1 MDGQV
6 KIRGQRIELGEI
18 EHVLRSHK
26 RVSDAVAVLQQ
37 SDGDGVRLAGFVI
50 VDEGAAMVN
59 EQVDDGDS
67 NGGDEDESQ
76 HVGAWE
82 QQFDDDIY
90 SPINNIQSERI
101 GRDFAGW
108 TSMYDGSE
116 IDEMEMN
123 EWLDDTIYTMLNGSK
138 PGSVLEIG
146 SGTGMVLFN
155 LGDGLQGYVGVDPS
169 RKAIEFVAKTA
180 KSIPALASK
189 VRLHKA
195 TAMDI
200 GRLEP
205 SVTANLASL
214 NSVVQYFPS
223 QEYLFKVVQELLQI
237 TGIQTIFFG
246 DVRSYALHREFLA
259 ARALRMAGDK
269 ATMADIRRIMTD
281 MERVEAELLVDPAFF
296 TALPGRLPELVEH
309 VEILPKRMKATNEL
323 SCYRYAAVVHVR
335 SRSGPKREIQ
345 IVKEDEWINFSERK
359 LDRQSLQQQLRSL
372 SGLSTAAISNIP
384 YSKTIVSRCLVEAL
398 DDMGADTRDAP
409 GWLSSVY
416 QQAQHRPSLSATDL
430 VELAQESGCL
440 VEISWNRQHSQ
451 RGGLDAI
458 FHRSPPRNGENRRL
472 FRFPTEH
479 TDRPPHTLSSKP
491 LRQRMLKK
499 TQQQLLAMLQA
510 QLPAYMVPQAITVLD
525 AMPVTQNG
533 KVDRKALEQRVQ
545 TERSSKAPVQQSLSD
560 GELRMQKLWAGVL
573 GVAAN
578 SIGLDDSFFRLGG
591 DSIAAMK
598 LVGKARKAGM
608 QLSVADI
615 FRNPKLVA
623 LANLDTGKS
632 NSMAE
637 DILAFSLLGEDVDV
651 AHVREEAAAS
661 CGVDVSLVED
671 MYPCSPLQEGLMS
684 LTSKRA
690 GDYIMQSVLELRVDV
705 DEGAFR
711 VAWERVVRS
720 TAALCTR
727 IVQNN
732 KLGLLQAVIA
742 EDIRWVEAEGLKE
755 YLQTDK
761 SVSMGLGD
769 RLTRYAL
776 VKEPQEGKRWF
787 VWTIHHALYDGWSLP
802 RMVDAVTKTYNG
814 GVIEKQPGFH
824 AFIKYLGQQ
833 DQEAT
838 AKYWLTMLADCE
850 ATSFPPLPPA
860 VQQPVADA
868 IVDYQCPPLPRAPS
882 NTTLSTLIRAA
893 WAIVASHHTNSD
905 DVVFGATVTGRNA
918 PVAGIEAMIGSTVAT
933 VPVRVRVRGDQ
944 AVAAFLQGLQ
954 QQSTE
959 MITYEQTGLQRI
971 AKMAAGARHACGFQT
986 LLVVQSAGD
995 APESNKALGE
1005 WRGRSE
1011 LQDFTTYALML
1022 QCTLAAEG
1030 VNITAS
1036 FDPRA
1041 VERWQME
1048 KILGQFSFVMQQ
1060 LARASREDK
1069 LADIDT
1075 LTPDDRQELMAWSS
1089 AVPPAVEQCVHDLFS
1104 DHVKARP
1111 EAPAICA
1118 WDGEMTYG
1126 ELDESSTRLA
1136 GRLVE
1141 LGVKPEDI
1149 VPLCFEKSMWTIVA
1163 MLAVLKA
1170 GGAFVP
1176 LDPEHPQSRHE
1187 EIFKQ
1192 TGTEVVLTSAQ
1203 YSTLWAGSARTV
1215 VAVGR
1220 SSIQHLSNT
1229 TNSTYSAVQPSNAA
1243 YVIFT
1248 SGSTGVAKGVVM
1260 EHRAVSAGC
1269 LGHGRAL
1276 GFTLSTRALQFA
1288 SYTFDVCI
1296 AEIVTTLIHGGC
1308 VCVPSDSD
1316 RRDNLAQ
1323 AINNLRANWAF
1334 LTPSVA
1340 QLLHPG
1346 KASSLKTL
1354 VLGGEQVSFADW
1366 KRWDGLVQTMN
1377 GYGPAECCVICST
1390 FSDLQGFE
1398 SGKIGKAVASV
1409 AWVVD
1414 PNNHDKLAPLGSIG
1428 ELLVEGPILARGY
1441 LNDPEKTAAT
1451 FINDPV
1457 WLLEG
1462 GGGHPG
1468 RHGRLYKTGDLVR
1481 YDADGNLVYIGR
1493 KDNQVKVRGQRV
1505 ELGEVEHHVREC
1517 MPAAERVAVEVV
1529 LPTGEGASAMLAAF
1543 LQLDHLPQLD
1553 NEESEAVQTDEAA
1566 KAGSIARVIF
1576 PASADA
1582 KLAEQLPSYMVPQ
1595 VYFAIDELPTT
1606 TSGKMD
1612 RRRLREIGA
1621 LFSAQQLAEL
1631 RTASEGG
1638 GAKQAPSTEAER
1650 TIQQL
1655 WARVLN
1661 IKPGRIGL
1669 DDSFFRL
1676 GGDSITAMQLSVSAR
1691 RLHIR
1696 LSTRDVFLKKT
1707 IRQLARNVDAE
1718 EPLTLPTATRDV
1730 TDTPFNLSPIQEL
1743 YLSLES
1749 TGKACFDQYFFL
1761 RLSDPTQKELLHSAF
1776 CTLVDRH
1783 SMLRARF
1790 CRPNGG
1796 AWQQYISDCVDASFA
1811 VQYVQSSDPE
1821 VITQAIADCRSS
1833 LDIENGPVLAAVL
1846 CDEGGQQSLFTVA
1859 HHLVIDLVSWRVLLE
1874 ELEELLLNRALPP
1887 VSSLSFPT
1895 WVMAQTEYI
1904 TKHVDPDSASHAEE
1918 HKNQLSYWDAHPDTV
1933 IYGNTVTQQF
1943 TLDSWTTSALL
1954 GDCNE
1959 AYETRP
1965 FELMIA
1971 ALAHSF
1977 ALAFPDRSPPTI
1989 FTETH
1994 GREVWD
2000 DSIDLMRT
2008 VGWFTSM
2015 YPVQASRSREDS
2027 LLHTICQTKDCARA
2041 FKHSGWLYFASQ
2053 FADQR
2058 CADAFK
2064 SIFPVEVMFNY
2075 SGVYQQLERNESL
2088 LKQGAVPGA
2097 CDPTSMAATPRF
2109 SLFEVSCHIENG
2121 CAHVTVVSDSTVR
2134 YQDRIGDW
2142 VRQYKTTL
2150 LGMPSLLQGRSPEWT
2165 LSDLPLAFTSYQ
2177 DLDYFCNHTLPGLHI
2192 QPEDVEDVYPCSPM
2206 QQGILISQSKDA
2218 NAYRTCLMFEA
2229 VSLQDTDVDCSRLQQ
2244 AWRAVVKRHSLL
2256 RTLLVDNVPGSSGT
2270 TNIVLR
2276 NPEPAISFYRAA
2288 ESTAT
2293 IELFRARH
2301 IPGPQQASELQHHLS
2316 ICQLENGR
2324 VYLCLDINHAI
2335 FDGHAKGVLLR
2346 DLQSAYS
2353 ANLGPHGASFRDV
2366 VSYLVQQPQE
2376 SAFQYWVGYLRGI
2389 EPCYFPSMADG
2400 EGGTC
2405 RDGHVQVQGLDM
2417 NDIHAFCQQWELTP
2431 ATIIQTAWA
2440 LVLAAY
2446 TGSKAP
2452 CFGTLS
2458 SGRDL
2463 PIEKVQEIV
2472 CPMINMLVCRLAINE
2487 QQTVLSALRSVQED
2501 YSNSLPHQTF
2511 PLANVHSALQLGT
2524 SPLFN
2529 TALSL
2534 QRTVA
2539 VQEDGAGSIIFR
2551 EREGLD
2557 PTEVSCRALW
2567 LLCVSTKTF
2576 FSSTISLSALPMIVC
2591 RWLSGCNFGLAV

>member
-1 MDGQV
+1 MIPQTHPL
-6 KIRGQRIELGEI
+6 E
-18 EHVLRSHK
+18 
-26 RVSDAVAVLQQ
+26 
-37 SDGDGVRLAGFVI
+37 
-50 VDEGAAMVN
+50 
-59 EQVDDGDS
+59 
-67 NGGDEDESQ
+67 GDE
-76 HVGAWE
+76 
-82 QQFDDDIY
+82 
-90 SPINNIQSERI
+90 
-101 GRDFAGW
+101 
-108 TSMYDGSE
+108 T
-116 IDEMEMN
+116 
-123 EWLDDTIYTMLNGSK
+123 
-138 PGSVLEIG
+138 
-146 SGTGMVLFN
+146 
-155 LGDGLQGYVGVDPS
+155 
-169 RKAIEFVAKTA
+169 
-180 KSIPALASK
+180 
-189 VRLHKA
+189 
-195 TAMDI
+195 
-200 GRLEP
+200 
-205 SVTANLASL
+205 
-214 NSVVQYFPS
+214 
-223 QEYLFKVVQELLQI
+223 
-237 TGIQTIFFG
+237 
-246 DVRSYALHREFLA
+246 
-259 ARALRMAGDK
+259 
-269 ATMADIRRIMTD
+269 
-281 MERVEAELLVDPAFF
+281 
-296 TALPGRLPELVEH
+296 
-309 VEILPKRMKATNEL
+309 
-323 SCYRYAAVVHVR
+323 
-335 SRSGPKREIQ
+335 
-345 IVKEDEWINFSERK
+345 
-359 LDRQSLQQQLRSL
+359 
-372 SGLSTAAISNIP
+372 
-384 YSKTIVSRCLVEAL
+384 
-398 DDMGADTRDAP
+398 
-409 GWLSSVY
+409 
-416 QQAQHRPSLSATDL
+416 
-430 VELAQESGCL
+430 
-440 VEISWNRQHSQ
+440 
-451 RGGLDAI
+451 
-458 FHRSPPRNGENRRL
+458 
-472 FRFPTEH
+472 
-479 TDRPPHTLSSKP
+479 
-491 LRQRMLKK
+491 
-499 TQQQLLAMLQA
+499 
-510 QLPAYMVPQAITVLD
+510 
-525 AMPVTQNG
+525 
-533 KVDRKALEQRVQ
+533 
-545 TERSSKAPVQQSLSD
+545 
-560 GELRMQKLWAGVL
+560 QKLWHRNGDVPQ
-573 GVAAN
+573 
-578 SIGLDDSFFRLGG
+578 SIECG
-591 DSIAAMK
+591 IHE
-598 LVGKARKAGM
+598 
-608 QLSVADI
+608 LS
-615 FRNPKLVA
+615 
-623 LANLDTGKS
+623 T
-632 NSMAE
+632 E
-637 DILAFSLLGEDVDV
+637 Q
-651 AHVREEAAAS
+651 AAAQ
-661 CGVDVSLVED
+661 L
-671 MYPCSPLQEGLMS
+671 
-684 LTSKRA
+684 
-690 GDYIMQSVLELRVDV
+690 
-705 DEGAFR
+705 GA
-711 VAWERVVRS
+711 
-720 TAALCTR
+720 
-727 IVQNN
+727 
-732 KLGLLQAVIA
+732 
-742 EDIRWVEAEGLKE
+742 
-755 YLQTDK
+755 
-761 SVSMGLGD
+761 
-769 RLTRYAL
+769 
-776 VKEPQEGKRWF
+776 
-787 VWTIHHALYDGWSLP
+787 
-802 RMVDAVTKTYNG
+802 
-814 GVIEKQPGFH
+814 
-824 AFIKYLGQQ
+824 
-833 DQEAT
+833 
-838 AKYWLTMLADCE
+838 
-850 ATSFPPLPPA
+850 
-860 VQQPVADA
+860 
-868 IVDYQCPPLPRAPS
+868 
-882 NTTLSTLIRAA
+882 
-893 WAIVASHHTNSD
+893 
-905 DVVFGATVTGRNA
+905 
-918 PVAGIEAMIGSTVAT
+918 
-933 VPVRVRVRGDQ
+933 
-944 AVAAFLQGLQ
+944 
-954 QQSTE
+954 
-959 MITYEQTGLQRI
+959 
-971 AKMAAGARHACGFQT
+971 
-986 LLVVQSAGD
+986 
-995 APESNKALGE
+995 
-1005 WRGRSE
+1005 
-1011 LQDFTTYALML
+1011 
-1022 QCTLAAEG
+1022 
-1030 VNITAS
+1030 
-1036 FDPRA
+1036 
-1041 VERWQME
+1041 
-1048 KILGQFSFVMQQ
+1048 QQ
-1060 LARASREDK
+1060 LATAEADIK
-1069 LADIDT
+1069 VADIDT
-1075 LTPDDRQELMAWSS
+1075 LTPEDEQQLWEWNGE
-1089 AVPPAVEQCVHDLFS
+1089 VPAAVERCVHDLFAEQA
-1104 DHVKARP
+1104 VARP
-1111 EAPAICA
+1111 NAPAICA
-1118 WDGEMTYG
+1118 WDGELTYS
-1126 ELDESSTRLA
+1126 ELDALSTKLA
-1136 GRLVE
+1136 GHLVQI
-1141 LGVKPEDI
+1141 GVKPEDM
-1149 VPLCFEKSMWTIVA
+1149 VPLCFEKSMWTVVA

-1176 LDPEHPQSRHE
+1176 LDPDHPASRHE
-1187 EIFKQ
+1187 DIFKQ
-1192 TGTEVVLTSAQ
+1192 IGAKVVLASAQ
-1203 YSTLWAGSARTV
+1203 CAMLWASSECAVVTV
-1215 VAVGR
+1215 SEESTKQLPTLVNN
-1220 SSIQHLSNT
+1220 SSLPAKPT
-1229 TNSTYSAVQPSNAA
+1229 NAA

-1248 SGSTGVAKGVVM
+1248 SGSTGIPKGVVL
-1260 EHRAVSAGC
+1260 EHHAVVTSC
-1269 LGHGRAL
+1269 LDHGRAF
-1276 GFTLSTRALQFA
+1276 GITDLSRVLQFA
-1288 SYTFDVCI
+1288 SYTFDASI
-1296 AEIVTTLIHGGC
+1296 AEIFTTLVHGGC
-1308 VCVPSDSD
+1308 TCVPSDSD
-1316 RRDNLAQ
+1316 RCSDLAK
-1323 AINNLRANWAF
+1323 AISVMDVNWAL

-1340 QLLHPG
+1340 RTFDSDLLP
-1346 KASSLKTL
+1346 SLRIL
-1354 VLGGEQVSFADW
+1354 VLGGEQVSSADW
-1366 KRWDGLVQTMN
+1366 DRWPSTVQTIN
-1377 GYGPAECCVICST
+1377 AYGPTECSVCCNTYTGKQS
-1390 FSDLQGFE
+1390 FK
-1398 SGKIGKAVASV
+1398 SGTIGTSVASV
-1409 AWVVD
+1409 SWVVD
-1414 PNNHDKLAPLGSIG
+1414 PENHHRLAPLGSVG

-1441 LNDPEKTAAT
+1441 LNDADKTAAS
-1451 FINDPV
+1451 FIDDPA

-1462 GGGHPG
+1462 CGSHAG
-1468 RHGRLYKTGDLVR
+1468 RRGRLYKTGDLVR
-1481 YDADGNLVYIGR
+1481 YNADGNLVCLGR
-1493 KDNQVKVRGQRV
+1493 KDSQVKVRGQRV
-1505 ELGEVEHHVREC
+1505 ELGEVAHHVREC
-1517 MPAAERVAVEVV
+1517 MPAAEQVAVEVI

-1543 LQLDHLPQLD
+1543 LQLDSK
-1553 NEESEAVQTDEAA
+1553 ESEAVQTDEAA

-1606 TSGKMD
+1606 TSGKTD

-1650 TIQQL
+1650 TMQQL

-2058 CADAFK
+2058 CADTFK
-2064 SIFPVEVMFNY
+2064 SIYPVEVMFNY
-2075 SGVYQQLERNESL
+2075 SGVYQQLERKESL

-2192 QPEDVEDVYPCSPM
+2192 RPEDVEDVYPCSPM

-2353 ANLGPHGASFRDV
+2353 ADLGPHGASFRDV

-2472 CPMINMLVCRLAINE
+2472 CPMINMLVCRLAISE

-2534 QRTVA
+2534 QRAVA
-2539 VQEDGAGSIIFR
+2539 VQEDGAGSIIFH
-2551 EREGLD
+2551 EQEGLD
-2557 PTEVSCRALW
+2557 PTEYDIVIGAAYDRQAARVAGVFGKAIKELITRPDSRISDLTLLADQDVSQLW
-2567 LLCVSTKTF
+2567 EWNGEVPAAVERCVHDLF
-2576 FSSTISLSALPMIVC
+2576 AEQ
-2591 RWLSGCNFGLAV
+2591 A